1 MKISTTSERL
11 KEYMK
16 RNRLRQ
22 VDILEMVKPFC
33 EQYGVKMNKS
43 DLSQYVSGKTEPGQ
57 DKLIVLSKALNLS
70 EPWLMGYDVPLEPPK
85 EPKNQKENHSPELT
99 PIEYNPTHKIP
110 VLGRISAGLPL
121 YAEEHIEDYIYTE
134 LNGGNEYFG
143 LRVEGDSM
151 NAARICDGDIIIVRQ
166 QEQVEDGEIAV
177 VMVGDED
184 ATVKRFHR
192 EGRNVFL
199 SPQSYNP
206 VHKVQVY
213 DLKETHVRVLGKV
226 VQVVFRME

>member
-11 KEYMK
+11 KDYMQTHHM
-16 RNRLRQ
+16 RQ
-22 VDILEMVKPFC
+22 VDIIEMVKPFC
-33 EQYGVKMNKS
+33 DELGVKFNKS

-57 DKLIVLSKALNLS
+57 DKLVILSRALKVS
-70 EPWLMGYDVPLEPPK
+70 EPWLMGYDVPPEPSKEPQK
-85 EPKNQKENHSPELT
+85 EPKNQKKPELT

-121 YAEEHIEDYIYTE
+121 YAEEHIEEYIYTE

-199 SPQSYNP
+199 SPQSFNP
-206 VHKVQVY
+206 ANKVQVY
-213 DLKETHVRVLGKV
+213 DLKETNIRIIGKV
-226 VQVVFRME
+226 VRVMYDP

>member
-1 MKISTTSERL
+1 MSNINALLRDKRKEKGLTMREVAEAVGVSEATVSRWESGNIANMGRSKIAA
-11 KEYMK
+11 
-16 RNRLRQ
+16 
-22 VDILEMVKPFC
+22 
-33 EQYGVKMNKS
+33 
-43 DLSQYVSGKTEPGQ
+43 
-57 DKLIVLSKALNLS
+57 LSKILDLTPA
-70 EPWLMGYDVPLEPPK
+70 EIMGIEDQP
-85 EPKNQKENHSPELT
+85 NDRELT
-99 PIEYNPTHKIP
+99 PVEYNPTHRIP

-121 YAEEHIEDYIYTE
+121 YAEENIEEYIYTE

-199 SPQSYNP
+199 SPQSFNP
-206 VHKVQVY
+206 ANKVQVY
-213 DLKETHVRVLGKV
+213 DLKETNIRIVGKV

>member
-1 MKISTTSERL
+1 MATFAERF
-11 KEYMK
+11 KEALEQSK
-16 RNRLRQ
+16 KTQSDICRLTG
-22 VDILEMVKPFC
+22 I
-33 EQYGVKMNKS
+33 GKS
-43 DLSQYVSGKTEPGQ
+43 AISQYLKGSFVPKQ
-57 DKLIVLSKALNLS
+57 QRVYAIAKALNVS
-70 EPWLMGYDVPLEPPK
+70 ESWLMGYDVPLEPPK
-85 EPKNQKENHSPELT
+85 EPKNQKGNHTPELT

-213 DLKETHVRVLGKV
+213 DLKETHVRVLGKI

>member
-1 MKISTTSERL
+1 MSNINALLRDKRKEKGLTMREVAEAVGVSEATVSRWESGNIANMGRSKIAA
-11 KEYMK
+11 
-16 RNRLRQ
+16 
-22 VDILEMVKPFC
+22 
-33 EQYGVKMNKS
+33 
-43 DLSQYVSGKTEPGQ
+43 
-57 DKLIVLSKALNLS
+57 LSKIL
-70 EPWLMGYDVPLEPPK
+70 D
-85 EPKNQKENHSPELT
+85 LT
-99 PIEYNPTHKIP
+99 PAEIMGIEDQPNDRELIPVEYNPTHKIP

-121 YAEEHIEDYIYTE
+121 YAEENIDEYIYTE

-151 NAARICDGDIIIVRQ
+151 NAARICEGDIIIVRQ

-192 EGRNVFL
+192 NGRKVML
-199 SPQSYNP
+199 SPQSFNP
-206 VHKVQVY
+206 AHKVQVY
-213 DLKETHVRVLGKV
+213 DLKETNIRIVGKV

>member
-1 MKISTTSERL
+1 MSNINALLRDKRKEKGLTMREVAEAVGVSEATVSRWESGNIANMGRSKIAA
-11 KEYMK
+11 
-16 RNRLRQ
+16 
-22 VDILEMVKPFC
+22 
-33 EQYGVKMNKS
+33 
-43 DLSQYVSGKTEPGQ
+43 
-57 DKLIVLSKALNLS
+57 LSKIL
-70 EPWLMGYDVPLEPPK
+70 D
-85 EPKNQKENHSPELT
+85 LT
-99 PIEYNPTHKIP
+99 PAEIMGIEDQPNDRELIPVEYNPTHKIP

-121 YAEEHIEDYIYTE
+121 YAEENIEEYIYTE

-199 SPQSYNP
+199 SPQSFNP
-206 VHKVQVY
+206 ANKVQVY
-213 DLKETHVRVLGKV
+213 DLKETNIRIVGKV

>member
-1 MKISTTSERL
+1 MATFAERF
-11 KEYMK
+11 KEALNMRGK
-16 RNRLRQ
+16 TQSDVCQLTG
-22 VDILEMVKPFC
+22 I
-33 EQYGVKMNKS
+33 GKS
-43 DLSQYVSGKTEPGQ
+43 AISQYIKGSFVPKQ
-57 DKLIVLSKALNLS
+57 QRVYAIAKALNVS
-70 EPWLMGYDVPLEPPK
+70 ESWLMGYDVPPEREDKPK
-85 EPKNQKENHSPELT
+85 HTPELT

-121 YAEEHIEDYIYTE
+121 YAEENIEEYIYTE

-151 NAARICDGDIIIVRQ
+151 NAARICDNDIIIVRQ

-177 VMVGDED
+177 VMVGDQN

-199 SPQSYNP
+199 TPQSYNP

-213 DLKETHVRVLGKV
+213 DLKETNIRIVGKV
-226 VQVVFRME
+226 VQVVYRME

>member
-1 MKISTTSERL
+1 MATFAERF
-11 KEYMK
+11 KEALNMRGK
-16 RNRLRQ
+16 TQSDVCQLTG
-22 VDILEMVKPFC
+22 I
-33 EQYGVKMNKS
+33 GKS
-43 DLSQYVSGKTEPGQ
+43 AISQYIKGSFVPKQ
-57 DKLIVLSKALNLS
+57 QRVYAIAKALNVS
-70 EPWLMGYDVPLEPPK
+70 ESWLMGYDVPPEREDKPK
-85 EPKNQKENHSPELT
+85 HTPELT

-121 YAEEHIEDYIYTE
+121 YAEENIEEYIYTE

-151 NAARICDGDIIIVRQ
+151 NAARICEGDIIIVRQ

-177 VMVGDED
+177 VMVGDEN

-199 SPQSYNP
+199 TPQSYNP

-213 DLKETHVRVLGKV
+213 DLKETNIRIVGKV
-226 VQVVFRME
+226 VQVVYRME

>member
-1 MKISTTSERL
+1 MNIGQRIKSRRLELNMSVDELAAKIGKNRATVYRYESREIEDLPTS
-11 KEYMK
+11 
-16 RNRLRQ
+16 
-22 VDILEMVKPFC
+22 ILEP
-33 EQYGVKMNKS
+33 
-43 DLSQYVSGKTEPGQ
+43 
-57 DKLIVLSKALNLS
+57 LSKALQTT
-70 EPWLMGYDVPLEPPK
+70 PGYLMGWETK
-85 EPKNQKENHSPELT
+85 KTQTPELT

-121 YAEEHIEDYIYTE
+121 YAEENIEEYIYTE

-151 NAARICDGDIIIVRQ
+151 NAARICDNDIIIVRQ

-177 VMVGDED
+177 VMVGDQD

-199 SPQSYNP
+199 TPQSYNP

-213 DLKETHVRVLGKV
+213 DLKETNIRIVGKV
-226 VQVVFRME
+226 VQVVYRME